1 MKKNKFVK
9 KTKLRRI
16 LNIYK
21 VICLV
26 LVGLLIFSFK
36 AYADK
41 TTVNIVKKEI
51 VNPNIVML
59 GDSITEIYNLNEF
72 YGEDKLIV
80 NSGISGNRISDIS
93 NNLKSRVYAYNPSK
107 IFLLI
112 GINDILWDGADEKYV
127 YDKTIEIIDHIHKK
141 LPNTKIYVE
150 SIYPVNSEMNNHFNE
165 VDIDKVSSTIINVN
179 TMLKEYSDKKDFV
192 EFIYIYD
199 ELLDENQEL
208 DMRYSDDGLHPNE
221 EGYKLI
227 TSILKKYM

>member
-1 MKKNKFVK
+1 MKKNKFEK
-9 KTKLRRI
+9 KIKLRRI

>member
-36 AYADK
+36 AYAEK

-59 GDSITEIYNLNEF
+59 GDSITDYYNLNEF

-93 NNLKSRVYAYNPSK
+93 NNLKSRVYNYNPSK

-112 GINDILWDGADEKYV
+112 GINDILWDYADTNYV
-127 YDKTIEIIDHIHKK
+127 YDKTIELVNQIQNK
-141 LPNTKIYVE
+141 LPNTKIYIE
-150 SIYPVNSEMNNHFNE
+150 SIYPVNPEINNHFNGVDVDRVNNTVNE
-165 VDIDKVSSTIINVN
+165 VNKK
-179 TMLKEYSDKKDFV
+179 LKEYSKDHSEIKYIDLSSKLV
-192 EFIYIYD
+192 NENNEFSL
-199 ELLDENQEL
+199 E
-208 DMRYSDDGLHPNE
+208 YSDDGLHPNE
-221 EGYKLI
+221 NGYKLI

>member
-41 TTVNIVKKEI
+41 KTVNIVKKEI

-80 NSGISGNRISDIS
+80 NSGISGNRADEIL
-93 NNLKSRVYAYNPSK
+93 NNLKSRVYNYNPSK

-112 GINDILWDGADEKYV
+112 GINDILWDEASDDYV
-127 YDKTIEIIDHIHKK
+127 YEKTIEIIEHVQDK
-141 LPNTKIYVE
+141 LPNTNIFVE
-150 SIYPVNSEMNNHFNE
+150 SIYPINSELNNHFNQ
-165 VDIDKVSSTIINVN
+165 VDIDRVKNTVIGVN
-179 TMLKEYSDKKDFV
+179 DKLKDYSDKNKD
-192 EFIYIYD
+192 IKYIDLYS
-199 ELLDENQEL
+199 ELVNENGEL
-208 DMRYSDDGLHPNE
+208 DMKYSDDGLHPNE

-227 TSILKKYM
+227 TEVLKKYM